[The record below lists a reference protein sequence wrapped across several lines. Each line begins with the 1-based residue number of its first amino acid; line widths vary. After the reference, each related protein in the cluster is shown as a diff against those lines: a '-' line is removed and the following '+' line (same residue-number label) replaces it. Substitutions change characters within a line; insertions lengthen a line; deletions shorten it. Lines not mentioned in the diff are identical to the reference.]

1 MNIRVIKK
9 DGTTQILQ
17 PEVVTR
23 GGKTVVKLA
32 KEKLCGNIEYVD
44 FLYDY
49 FIANTGDKGYF
60 VLPFDCQKGVC
71 ATYFKTRENTEYVS
85 LFSHVCCYGYKKEKG
100 GIFGIV
106 TGCKEYYTVVAG
118 VKNGVYYAYPRF
130 LLDGFAPEEDI
141 VIEYYELENGDYSE
155 MARLYRSIQLE
166 RYGCVPLSERVK
178 KDERLARAAE
188 SIAVR
193 VRQGWKPAPSKQE
206 NQSLETEPEMHVAC
220 DFERTG
226 QLVDEFVRQGI
237 TAAEFCLVGWNRMG
251 HDGRYPQI
259 FPVEQKLGGEEKL
272 KALINKAKA
281 CGYNIVGHDNAS
293 DAYTVS
299 EQWDEEYLLKNQD
312 GSFYKMDVWSS
323 GRAHKICP
331 KRYFELFADEHF
343 SKMNGLGFE
352 GIHYMD
358 VITILTLLECHDK
371 NHPLTRKQSADWY
384 RKLMEKAREVFGGFS
399 SESGYDFAA
408 SSLDYAMYTS
418 FFLSG
423 EGLPEICDQPIPF
436 WQIVYHGIILYNP
449 GTYTLNYAAKGVN
462 NRLKYFEYGG
472 RPLVCVYA
480 NFAVG
485 EGKDWM
491 GREDI
496 RIDCDEEMVE
506 SVSKIKLMSEDYE
519 WLKEV
524 RYAFMQSH
532 NKIADGV
539 YETAYSNGI
548 KVTVNYNDSTVHMN
562 GDGLD
567 KVIKV

>member
-1 MNIRVIKK
+1 MNIRIVKQDRSIVNVNPIIIS
-9 DGTTQILQ
+9 DGTKTTVTLPKERIPDNIL
-17 PEVVTR
+17 
-23 GGKTVVKLA
+23 
-32 KEKLCGNIEYVD
+32 YVD

-49 FIANTGDKGYF
+49 FTANTGDRGYF

-71 ATYFKTRENTEYVS
+71 LTYFSERKNTEYSS
-85 LFSHVCCYGYKKEKG
+85 LFSHISCYGYKREDG
-100 GIFGIV
+100 GTFGLV
-106 TGCKEYYTVVAG
+106 TGCKEYYTLVAG
-118 VKNGVYYAYPRF
+118 VKDGVYYAYPRF

-141 VIEYYELENGDYSE
+141 AVEYYELENGNYSE
-155 MARLYRSIQLE
+155 MARLYRTVQLE

-178 KDERLARAAE
+178 KDKRLTRAADG
-188 SIAVR
+188 IAVR

-206 NQSLETEPEMHVAC
+206 NQTLETEPPMHVAC
-220 DFERTG
+220 DFERVG
-226 QLVDEFVRQGI
+226 QLVDEFSAQGI
-237 TAAEFCLVGWNRMG
+237 KSAEICLVGWNRMG

-259 FPVEQKLGGEEKL
+259 FPVEPSLGGEEKL
-272 KALINKAKA
+272 KKLIDKAKSY
-281 CGYNIVGHDNAS
+281 GYNIVGHDNAS

-299 EQWDEEYLLKNQD
+299 EQWDEEYLLKNKD

-323 GRAHKICP
+323 GRAYKICP
-331 KRYFELFADEHF
+331 QRYYERFSNEHF
-343 SKMNGLGFE
+343 EKMRELGFE

-371 NHPLTRKQSADWY
+371 NHPLTRKQAAEWY
-384 RKLMEKAREVFGGFS
+384 KKLMEKARSVFGGFS

-408 SSLDYAMYTS
+408 DALDYAMYTS

-423 EGLPEICDQPIPF
+423 EGLPEICDEPIPF

-449 GTYTLNYAAKGVN
+449 GTYTLNYTAKGVN

-496 RIDCDEEMVE
+496 RCDSDEELKE
-506 SVSKIKLMSEDYE
+506 SVAKIKQMADDYE
-519 WLKEV
+519 WMREV
-524 RYAFMQSH
+524 RYAFMESH
-532 NKIADGV
+532 NKVTEGV

-548 KVTVNYNDSTVHMN
+548 KITVDYNSGTVAM
-562 GDGLD
+562 DGKDIHKELN
-567 KVIKV
+567 V

>member
-1 MNIRVIKK
+1 MKIRIVKNNGVIE
-9 DGTTQILQ
+9 TFS
-17 PEVVTR
+17 PEIITEK
-23 GGKTVVKLA
+23 GKTRVFLS
-32 KEKLCGNIEYVD
+32 KEKIPSDALYID

-49 FIANTGDKGYF
+49 FTANTGDKGYF

-71 ATYFKTRENTEYVS
+71 ATYFNEKNDTEYAS
-85 LFSHVCCYGYKKEKG
+85 PFSHISCYGYKKEKG

-106 TGCKEYYTVVAG
+106 TGLKEYYTVVAG
-118 VKNGVYYAYPRF
+118 VKDGVYYAYPRF
-130 LLDGFAPEEDI
+130 ILEGFAPQEDI
-141 VIEYYELENGDYSE
+141 SVEYYELENGDYSE
-155 MARLYRSIQLE
+155 MARLYRSVQSE
-166 RYGCVPLSERVK
+166 HFGCIPLSERVI

-206 NQSLETEPEMHVAC
+206 NQSLETEPDMHVAC

-226 QLVDEFVRQGI
+226 QLVDEFVHQGI
-237 TAAEFCLVGWNRMG
+237 KNAEFCLVGWSRMG

-272 KALINKAKA
+272 KALIKKAKSY
-281 CGYNIVGHDNAS
+281 GYNMVGHDNAS

-299 EQWDEEYLLKNQD
+299 EQWDEEYLLKQKD
-312 GSFYKMDVWSS
+312 GSFHKMDVWSS
-323 GRAHKICP
+323 GRAHKVCP
-331 KRYFELFADEHF
+331 KRYYELFAEEHIE
-343 SKMNGLGFE
+343 KMRELGFE
-352 GIHYMD
+352 GIHYID
-358 VITILTLLECHDK
+358 VITILSLLECHDK
-371 NHPLTRKQSADWY
+371 NHPLTRKEAAEWY
-384 RKLMEKAREVFGGFS
+384 RKLMEKSREAFGGFS
-399 SESGYDFAA
+399 SEAGYDFAA
-408 SSLDYAMYTS
+408 DALDYALYTS

-423 EGLPEICDQPIPF
+423 EGLPEICDEPIPF

-449 GTYTLNYAAKGVN
+449 GTYTLNYAAKGKN

-496 RIDCDEEMVE
+496 RCDSDEEMKE
-506 SVSKIKLMSEDYE
+506 SVAKIKLMSDDYE

-532 NKIADGV
+532 NRISDGV
-539 YETAYSNGI
+539 YEIVYSNDI
-548 KVTVNYNDSTVHMN
+548 KITVDYNNSTVSMVGN
-562 GDGLD
+562 DFE
-567 KVIKV
+567 KVLKI

>member
-1 MNIRVIKK
+1 MNIRAIKK

-17 PEVVTR
+17 PEIIVN
-23 GGKTVVKLA
+23 GNKTIVKMS
-32 KEKLCGNIEYVD
+32 KEKLANNIEYVD

-49 FIANTGDKGYF
+49 FTAYTGDKGYF
-60 VLPFDCQKGVC
+60 VLPFDCQVGVC
-71 ATYFKTRENTEYVS
+71 VTYFTERNDTEYSS
-85 LFSHVCCYGYKKEKG
+85 LFSHICCYGHKKENG

-106 TGCKEYYTVVAG
+106 TGCREYYTVVAG
-118 VKNGVYYAYPRF
+118 VKDGVYYAYPRF
-130 LLDGFAPEEDI
+130 LLDGFAPQEDI
-141 VIEYYELENGDYSE
+141 EIEYYSLENGDYSE
-155 MARLYRSIQLE
+155 MARLYRKVQLE
-166 RYGCVPLSERVK
+166 RYNCIPLNERIK
-178 KDERLARAAE
+178 ENDILARASE

-193 VRQGWKPAPSKQE
+193 VRQGWKPAPSKEE
-206 NQSLETEPEMHVAC
+206 NQSLSTEPDMHVAC
-220 DFERTG
+220 DFEKTG
-226 QLVDEFVRQGI
+226 KLLDEFLAQGI
-237 TAAEFCLVGWNRMG
+237 KNAEFCLVGWNRMG

-259 FPVEQKLGGEEKL
+259 FPVEPKLGGEEKL
-272 KALINKAKA
+272 IELTKKAKEY
-281 CGYNIVGHDNAS
+281 GYNMVGHDNAS

-331 KRYFELFADEHF
+331 KRYYELFSDEHF
-343 SKMNGLGFE
+343 DKMSELGFS

-371 NHPLTRKQSADWY
+371 NHPLTRKEAAQWY
-384 RKLMEKAREVFGGFS
+384 RKLMLKARDVFGGFS

-408 SSLDYAMYTS
+408 DALDYAMYTS

-423 EGLPEICDQPIPF
+423 KGLPEICDEPIPF

-449 GTYTLNYAAKGVN
+449 GTFTLNYAAKGKE
-462 NRLKYFEYGG
+462 NRLRYFEYGG

-496 RIDCDEEMVE
+496 RLDSDEEMKE
-506 SVSKIKLMSEDYE
+506 SVSKIRLMSQDYE
-519 WLKEV
+519 WMKEV
-524 RYAFMQSH
+524 RYAFMESH
-532 NKIADGV
+532 NFISKDV
-539 YETAYSNGI
+539 YETKYSNGI
-548 KVTVNYNDSTVHMN
+548 SVTVDYNNAIVTMAGNDFM
-562 GDGLD
+562 
-567 KVIKV
+567 KVLKI